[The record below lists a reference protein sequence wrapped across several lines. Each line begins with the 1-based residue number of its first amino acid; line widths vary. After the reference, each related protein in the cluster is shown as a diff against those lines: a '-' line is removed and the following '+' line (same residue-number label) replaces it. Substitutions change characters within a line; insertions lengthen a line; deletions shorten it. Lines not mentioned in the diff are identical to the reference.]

1 MKASAVRVKRV
12 IHGDVSNADNSDR
25 QEDKHARQ
33 PSITIGARGDASA
46 TAGIA
51 FVQLSFLGFCFSR
64 QKTQGWRKPK
74 KTRHSDEN
82 HCDFPDSHRSGKAL
96 LQSKLQNL
104 THQQQ
109 VEQKIEERRGKKIT
123 PLEERKITRRTRK
136 ENKPPKRKEK
146 KLLKAFAAVTTPKDP
161 FKR

>member
-64 QKTQGWRKPK
+64 QKNTRMEKAEEDKTLRREPLRLPGLTPIRQSPAPEQAAKPDPPAASGTEDRRK
-74 KTRHSDEN
+74 
-82 HCDFPDSHRSGKAL
+82 
-96 LQSKLQNL
+96 
-104 THQQQ
+104 
-109 VEQKIEERRGKKIT
+109 
-123 PLEERKITRRTRK
+123 
-136 ENKPPKRKEK
+136 KRKEDNAARRKEDNTENK
-146 KLLKAFAAVTTPKDP
+146 KREQASEAKREETVESIRSSYHPKRP
-161 FKR
+161 V